1 MAVSQEKGFASPA
14 EMSGGV
20 YESLVTTGLGLAIAV
35 PVYLFYLFFYG
46 RVKRMVHRIER
57 AGIEMVNIICDAREQ
72 TEIVSFRQEAR
83 EISDK
88 KNKKAKK

>member
-1 MAVSQEKGFASPA
+1 
-14 EMSGGV
+14 
-20 YESLVTTGLGLAIAV
+20 
-35 PVYLFYLFFYG
+35 
-46 RVKRMVHRIER
+46 MVHRIER